1 MTIDE
6 LVEQGRLERV
16 GADLREALDLMSH
29 AQAHLESAAA
39 IVDRDAAGAY
49 QLAYDAA
56 RKAVAADM
64 AANGYRAKSDRQGAH
79 AAVVTYAQEAL
90 AGEAEPE
97 ALSRLDR
104 MRRLRNRTEYGGLTL
119 GRDQVAADLEQATE
133 IVRAVDERLRRTTT
147 AS

>member
-64 AANGYRAKSDRQGAH
+64 AANGYRAKADRPGAH
-79 AAVVTYAQEAL
+79 AAVVAYAREAL
-90 AGEAEPE
+90 AADAPAT
-97 ALSRLDR
+97 ALSRLDGI
-104 MRRLRNRTEYGGLTL
+104 RRLRNRTEYGGIDV
-119 GRDQVAADLEQATE
+119 GRAQVEADLEQARD
-133 IVRAVDERLRRTTT
+133 IVRAVDGRLRAAGAR
-147 AS
+147 